1 MADGRQVKGHD
12 LLEGKAWHWH
22 QHPWEVG
29 VQYVRL
35 RATSPTYGQVTVV
48 IVDEPDQDRFYLL
61 CVETERSAPQLI
73 RRWRSWIEFV
83 FRTLK
88 HLLATEAC
96 QVRSEDA
103 YYGHLVLRLMGS
115 FILFYTARV
124 ICKGC
129 LTMEEIIFSLKHY
142 WRFVDLEALELQALS

>member
-1 MADGRQVKGHD
+1 VWPWR
-12 LLEGKAWHWH
+12 
-22 QHPWEVG
+22 QHPWEPRVR
-29 VQYVRL
+29 YARL
-35 RATSPTYGQVTVV
+35 RATSPTYGKVTVV

-61 CVETERSAPQLI
+61 CLETERSTPQLI
-73 RRWRSWIEFV
+73 RRWRRRSWIEFV

-96 QVRSEDA
+96 QVHSEDA
-103 YYGHLVLRLMGS
+103 YYGHLVLRLMAS
-115 FILFYTARV
+115 FILFYTSRV
-124 ICKGC
+124 ICKGR